1 MSECWERGLRT
12 GSFVHTRCTVPY
24 YEADPAARAF
34 AFLLRG
40 DPSNV
45 LTSAREYIFSRSQ
58 SLQRTMNECGGF
70 VASDSRWFW
79 RRATLA
85 GTAIGSLHQIQATPR

>member
-1 MSECWERGLRT
+1 MFGAALRN
-12 GSFVHTRCTVPY
+12 GSFVHTRCAVTY
-24 YEADPAARAF
+24 YAADPAARAF

-45 LTSAREYIFSRSQ
+45 FTSAMEYIFSRSQ

-70 VASDSRWFW
+70 VSSDS
-79 RRATLA
+79 
-85 GTAIGSLHQIQATPR
+85 S